1 MDPWLT
7 RRRLPPVVIGLVVAV
22 VLLGAGFGAWR
33 HVTSG
38 VADDLEV
45 AWVGAPACTGTTVVA
60 DDESGHENVIQARA
74 GMHCVIT
81 VRVTN
86 HGGRD
91 VELGRAVAALL
102 GRSRAVVRAEPRSAW
117 AAFPSQDSRGLDA
130 FLDLDV
136 DLAPDESME
145 FEVPVGFRDS
155 GCNNDTTVY
164 ASPWP
169 TVEIRT
175 LGRSLT
181 VGGEDEFVYLG
192 AGRASGCLPGGGG

>member
-1 MDPWLT
+1 MDPSLT
-7 RRRLPPVVIGLVVAV
+7 RRRPPPLVIGLVAAV
-22 VLLGAGFGAWR
+22 FLLGAGLGAWR

-60 DDESGHENVIQARA
+60 DDGRGHQNVIQARA
-74 GMHCVIT
+74 GMHCVVT

-86 HGGRD
+86 HSGRD

-102 GRSRAVVRAEPRSAW
+102 GRSRAVVRAEPGSEW
-117 AAFPSQDSRGLDA
+117 APFPGQDSRSLDA

-136 DLAPDESME
+136 DLAPDESTE

-155 GCNNDTTVY
+155 GCNNDATVF

-169 TVEIRT
+169 TVEVRT
-175 LGRSLT
+175 LGRTLT
-181 VGGEDEFVYLG
+181 VGGDDEFVYLG
-192 AGRASGCLPGGGG
+192 AGRASGCLPGGG